1 MKGFIM
7 NVTVGK
13 SYHINDA
20 FFTLVNDPM
29 LMANKEGSNYRP
41 HFFFFADSQTPGIY
55 WAVPQSSRVAKYS
68 SIIQKKIAKY
78 GKCNTILIGSFAGK
92 DNAFL
97 IQNMFPIIEK
107 YVDHEHTISGIG
119 VNIHSNLA
127 ENIISNAMQV
137 LALHRRGYKLIFPDV
152 DRIYGI
158 MKQELE
164 NNIQ

>member
-1 MKGFIM
+1 
-7 NVTVGK
+7 
-13 SYHINDA
+13 
-20 FFTLVNDPM
+20 
-29 LMANKEGSNYRP
+29 
-41 HFFFFADSQTPGIY
+41 
-55 WAVPQSSRVAKYS
+55 
-68 SIIQKKIAKY
+68 
-78 GKCNTILIGSFAGK
+78 
-92 DNAFL
+92 
-97 IQNMFPIIEK
+97 MFPIIEK

-119 VNIHSNLA
+119 VNIHSNLT